1 MAQSRRISSTF
12 ISHRWREHPV
22 MSEVINYH
30 LFNVMVPL
38 VAHKKLKY
46 EVATLARLVKEKQ
59 SELSRLSEK

>member
-1 MAQSRRISSTF
+1 
-12 ISHRWREHPV
+12 